1 MSIRNPNIPV
11 LHPAA
16 SLREISL
23 PALGLSKTAFAKALG
38 VSRQTVYD
46 LLAEKQGITAGM
58 AVRLEAV
65 VGSTADFWLRHQMA
79 YDLWK
84 ARQEVDVSGLTRLQP
99 QGQPAEAAE

>member
-1 MSIRNPNIPV
+1 MS
-11 LHPAA
+11 HPGQY
-16 SLREISL
+16 LREDAL
-23 PALGLSKTAFAKALG
+23 PALGTSKTAFAQALG

-46 LLAEKQGITAGM
+46 LLDEKQGISAAM

-65 VGSTADFWLRHQMA
+65 VGSTADFWLRRQTA